1 MSNYSTERYRTGKRS
16 RNVDLTK
23 VQKRLLTILDREIAQ
38 LMRLSYKAK
47 LNKDDSASLT
57 NYLRLVKELR
67 KADEVDV
74 GAMTDAQLEKLV
86 GKA

>member
-1 MSNYSTERYRTGKRS
+1 ME
-16 RNVDLTK
+16 
-23 VQKRLLTILDREIAQ
+23 
-38 LMRLSYKAK
+38 LSFKQK